1 MFMLKV
7 SKFEK
12 KLVWVTSGIIGAS
25 LITTAFLN
33 VFYFKTKLIF
43 RPDELMF
50 IAMIVALF
58 PPAVVNFLDARWKN
72 DVDNNIPKM
81 LKELAEAGRTGIT
94 LTRALE
100 LASERRYG
108 ALSKEL
114 KRIVNQLSWGA
125 TFDEALKSFSDR
137 VETKLAKRTAVLLME
152 IHKVGGEIQE
162 VLETV
167 SKHINEL
174 QTIERERQSQIKP
187 YVAIVYIAFFVFL
200 LIDILLIRSFFWELA
215 SLQETLQSAGG
226 FFMGGVVNLNQVETI
241 LFHLSLIEG
250 FYGGL
255 IAGKMGEGSIGAGLK
270 HSVIL
275 MVAGFIAFFFFVWN
289 PIF

>member
-12 KLVWVTSGIIGAS
+12 KLVWITSGVIGAS
-25 LITTAFLN
+25 LIITAFLS
-33 VFYFKTKLIF
+33 VFYFKVKLIF

-50 IAMIVALF
+50 MAMIIALF
-58 PPAVVNFLDARWKN
+58 PPAIVNFLDTRWKN
-72 DVDNNIPKM
+72 DVDSNIPKM
-81 LKELAEAGRTGIT
+81 LKELAEAGRTGVT
-94 LTRALE
+94 LIRALE

-125 TFDEALKSFSDR
+125 TFEETLKSFSDR
-137 VETKLAKRTAVLLME
+137 VETKLAKRTAVLLTE
-152 IHKVGGEIQE
+152 IHKVGGDVQE
-162 VLETV
+162 VLEVV
-167 SKHINEL
+167 SRHINEL
-174 QTIERERQSQIKP
+174 QTIERERQSQIRP
-187 YVAIVYIAFFVFL
+187 YVAIVYIAFLVFL
-200 LIDILLIRSFFWELA
+200 LIDILLIRSFFWELT

-226 FFMGGVVNLNQVETI
+226 FFMGGAIDLNQIETI
-241 LFHLSLIEG
+241 LFHLSLIEA

-270 HSVIL
+270 HSVLL
-275 MVAGFIAFFFFVWN
+275 MVIGFIAFFFFVWN

>member
-1 MFMLKV
+1 MLKV

-12 KLVWVTSGIIGAS
+12 KLVWVTSGVIGAS
-25 LITTAFLN
+25 LIITAFLN

-50 IAMIVALF
+50 IAMIIALF

-137 VETKLAKRTAVLLME
+137 VETKLAKRTAVLLTE

-226 FFMGGVVNLNQVETI
+226 FFMGGAVNLNQVETI

>member
-1 MFMLKV
+1 MFMLRV

-12 KLVWVTSGIIGAS
+12 KIVWITSAVIGVS
-25 LITTAFLN
+25 LIITAILSI
-33 VFYFKTKLIF
+33 FYFKIKLIF

-58 PPAVVNFLDARWKN
+58 PPAIVNFLDARWRN
-72 DVDNNIPKM
+72 DIDNNIPKM
-81 LKELAEAGRTGIT
+81 LKELAEAGRTGVT
-94 LTRALE
+94 LIRALE
-100 LASERRYG
+100 FASERRYG

-114 KRIVNQLSWGA
+114 KRIVNQISWGSSLE
-125 TFDEALKSFSDR
+125 EALKSFSDR
-137 VETKLAKRTAVLLME
+137 AETKLAKRTAVLLTE

-187 YVAIVYIAFFVFL
+187 YIAIVYIAFFVFL
-200 LIDILLIRSFFWELA
+200 LIDILLIRSFFWELT

-226 FFMGGVVNLNQVETI
+226 FFMGGAINLTQVETI

-255 IAGKMGEGSIGAGLK
+255 VAGKMGEGSIGAGLK

-275 MVAGFIAFFFFVWN
+275 MVIGFIAFFFFVWN

>member
-1 MFMLKV
+1 MFMLRV

-12 KLVWVTSGIIGAS
+12 KLVWVTSAVIGIS
-25 LITTAFLN
+25 LTTTAILS
-33 VFYFKTKLIF
+33 VFYFKIKLIF

-58 PPAVVNFLDARWKN
+58 PPAVVNFLDARWKS
-72 DVDNNIPKM
+72 DIDNNIPKM

-94 LTRALE
+94 LIRALE
-100 LASERRYG
+100 FASERRYG

-125 TFDEALKSFSDR
+125 TLEEALKSFSDR
-137 VETKLAKRTAVLLME
+137 VETKLAKRTAVLLTE
-152 IHKVGGEIQE
+152 IHKVGGDIQE

-187 YVAIVYIAFFVFL
+187 YIAIVYIAFFVFL
-200 LIDILLIRSFFWELA
+200 LIDIILIRSFFWELT

-226 FFMGGVVNLNQVETI
+226 FFMGGGINLTQVETI

-255 IAGKMGEGSIGAGLK
+255 VAGKMGEGSIGAGLK

-275 MVAGFIAFFFFVWN
+275 MVIGFIAFFFFVWN

>member
-1 MFMLKV
+1 MLMFRV

-12 KLVWVTSGIIGAS
+12 KIVWVTSAIIGVS
-25 LITTAFLN
+25 LIITTVLS
-33 VFYFKTKLIF
+33 VFYFKIKLIF

-94 LTRALE
+94 LIRALE
-100 LASERRYG
+100 FASERRYG
-108 ALSKEL
+108 ALSTEL
-114 KRIVNQLSWGA
+114 KRIVNQISWGA
-125 TFDEALKSFSDR
+125 SLEEALKSFSDR
-137 VETKLAKRTAVLLME
+137 VETKLAKRIAVLLTE
-152 IHKVGGEIQE
+152 IHKVGGEVQE

-167 SKHINEL
+167 SRHINEL
-174 QTIERERQSQIKP
+174 QTIEKERQSQMKP
-187 YVAIVYIAFFVFL
+187 YIAIVYIAFFVFI

-226 FFMGGVVNLNQVETI
+226 FFMGGAIDLTQVETI

-250 FYGGL
+250 FYAGL
-255 IAGKMGEGSIGAGLK
+255 VAGKMGEGSIGAGLK

-275 MVAGFIAFFFFVWN
+275 MVTGFIAFFFFVWN

>member
-12 KLVWVTSGIIGAS
+12 KLVWVTSGVIGAS
-25 LITTAFLN
+25 LIITAFLS

-50 IAMIVALF
+50 IAMIIALF

-137 VETKLAKRTAVLLME
+137 VETKLAKRTAVLLTE

-226 FFMGGVVNLNQVETI
+226 FFMGGAVNLNQVETI

>member
-25 LITTAFLN
+25 LITTAFLS